1 MKITQIDKK
10 VTESEVMLTK
20 DDLELIITEYF
31 KQMFNAKASE
41 LSITFEEEDQG
52 DIQVSYRRVEII
64 K

>member
-1 MKITQIDKK
+1 MKITQTDKK

-52 DIQVSYRRVEII
+52 GIQVSYRRIEII

>member
-1 MKITQIDKK
+1 MKITQVDKK

-52 DIQVSYRRVEII
+52 EIQVSYRRVEII

>member
-1 MKITQIDKK
+1 MKITQTDKK

-52 DIQVSYRRVEII
+52 EIQVSYRRVEII

>member
-1 MKITQIDKK
+1 MKITQTDKK
-10 VTESEVMLTK
+10 ITESEVMLTK
-20 DDLELIITEYF
+20 DDLEMIITDYF

-52 DIQVSYRRVEII
+52 EIQVSYRRVEIV

>member
-1 MKITQIDKK
+1 MKITQTDKK

-41 LSITFEEEDQG
+41 LSITFEEENQG
-52 DIQVSYRRVEII
+52 EIQVSYRRIEII